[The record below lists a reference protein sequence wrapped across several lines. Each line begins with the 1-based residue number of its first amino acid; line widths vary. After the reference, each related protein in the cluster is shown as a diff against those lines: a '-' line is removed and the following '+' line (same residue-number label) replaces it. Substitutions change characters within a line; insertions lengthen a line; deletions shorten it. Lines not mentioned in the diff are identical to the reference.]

1 MNSDV
6 KKELKRL
13 KNLGSLADKPDAYI
27 EKMAEKNIYVRELV
41 SSGNFSTDEEKKEAK
56 QLFEAYLEHN
66 SFENRSDLQTLGQLI
81 YNEILINRIQKTI
94 NLQKTK
100 DDVFYV
106 NDKIVKALHDT
117 ENQVQELKKRLGLNK
132 TEGKD
137 GLSTIEELEKGLLLE
152 HAFRKNEFQTS
163 CGKCGTILNLQR
175 RCKDFD
181 TMIHPMFSGRFWYNR
196 RGMKLIKD
204 GIISKELY
212 AYLFSTTVYYVDWC
226 LEHEGEI
233 VEIDGY
239 TKEEIEEYMKQKPH
253 LLGDRL
259 KNSNEFKGK

>member
-6 KKELKRL
+6 KKEFKRL
-13 KNLGSLADKPDAYI
+13 KNLASLSDKNDAYI

-41 SSGNFSTDEEKKEAK
+41 NSGNFNDNDEKKEAK

-132 TEGKD
+132 SEGKD

-152 HAFRKNEFQTS
+152 YEFNKNEFQTV
-163 CGKCGTILNLQR
+163 CGKCGTILNLRR

-181 TMIHPMFSGRFWYNR
+181 VMVHSAFSGRFLCNLRMLEDVEKGLLSIEKCAEYQ
-196 RGMKLIKD
+196 
-204 GIISKELY
+204 Y
-212 AYLFSTTVYYVDWC
+212 TTTYYIQWLLDHKGEVVEVENYSREEVD
-226 LEHEGEI
+226 
-233 VEIDGY
+233 
-239 TKEEIEEYMKQKPH
+239 EYMKQKPH
-253 LLGDRL
+253 L
-259 KNSNEFKGK
+259 KGFVKK